1 MKSSNP
7 DSDVAFWMPAFAG
20 MTRDL
25 VVSSKG
31 TGRRPYELAMT
42 ICAVV

>member
-25 VVSSKG
+25 VVSSRG
-31 TGRRPYELAMT
+31 TGRRSVT
-42 ICAVV
+42 NSQ